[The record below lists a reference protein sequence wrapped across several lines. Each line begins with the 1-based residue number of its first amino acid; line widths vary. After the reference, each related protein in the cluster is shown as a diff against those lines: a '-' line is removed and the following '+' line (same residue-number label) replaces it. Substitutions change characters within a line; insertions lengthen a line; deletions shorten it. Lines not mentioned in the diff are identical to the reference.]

1 MDAPIGDQAA
11 AIIPEHAP
19 GAVKALL
26 VERALRRRTQ
36 PGIEIHSFWNRRIRH
51 RRWNGRI
58 IKIGPDM
65 NTADRPQFSG
75 VEVIDHFL
83 PVSSA
88 SLLLPDLHNP
98 FVLLGRRHHRVTPC
112 DAITDGL
119 LGIYI
124 LSCLAGVNELQALL
138 VIGRADDHPLHTLAI
153 NSMKS
158 EDSGLGNEGVD

>member
-1 MDAPIGDQAA
+1 MDVPIGSQAGT
-11 AIIPEHAP
+11 ISPEPSP
-19 GAVKALL
+19 GALKALV

-36 PGIEIHSFWNRRIRH
+36 PGIEIHCFWKRRSRH
-51 RRWNGRI
+51 RGWNGRI

-83 PVSSA
+83 PVSSV
-88 SLLLPDLHNP
+88 SLLLLVLHNP

-119 LGIYI
+119 FGIYI
-124 LSCLAGVNELQALL
+124 LSCLAGVNELQAMP
-138 VIGRADDHPLHTLAI
+138 VIGRADDRKRTRL
-153 NSMKS
+153 N
-158 EDSGLGNEGVD
+158 